1 MRPERG
7 AGRGAL
13 RCESDAVLTQG
24 SLTWTFGYDGAGNR
38 TGLTHPNGTSVTYDY
53 LNNNWLSSI
62 MDKTPGG
69 TPFQATSYAY
79 DPNGNRISQT
89 DPSGQTTF
97 GYDDLNRLTTAA
109 YPGGYGTWGWT
120 YDEVGNRL
128 TQTGPSGTT
137 TYTYD
142 GNNRLLQATAGTTM
156 TYSYDDNGNLLTI
169 STGQT
174 FTWDV
179 FNRLTQATGPG
190 GTVTY
195 TYNGDGLKTRRVGPD
210 GTRRYYHDGIRPIW
224 ETDDAGVMT
233 AQYDRDIFGNL
244 LSRREAAGARRYYHF
259 DGIGSTTALTNET
272 GAVTSTLLYDAWG
285 NQRAATGSDQGRYRF
300 TGAELDQTTGL
311 YHMGARFY
319 DPTIGRWLSEDPV
332 QEKPFEPATL
342 NLYAYVA
349 NNPMVLTDPKGTAS
363 EESGGGT
370 NDALSADKLLEKLA
384 REWGVTKEKA
394 REMLKELAA
403 LLERNLSK
411 IADII
416 GIAAA
421 AVALASVGVVAGAIT
436 GSAATAILGAGV
448 VLAGLG
454 IAVAL
459 GQALTGQISWSGFA
473 STAVLNALS
482 ALPALSAGK
491 IAQLVN
497 AGRVLSGVEQWSV
510 VGWGIVRGF
519 TMGVW
524 AFSF

>member
-1 MRPERG
+1 VQATCA
-7 AGRGAL
+7 AGDNRTSLPNTSGVITTAQYDQANRL
-13 RCESDAVLTQG
+13 TQLTQG

-38 TGLTHPNGTSVTYDY
+38 TRLTHPNGTSTDYAY
-53 LNNNWLSSI
+53 LNNTWLSSI
-62 MDKTPGG
+62 TDKTPGG
-69 TPFQATSYAY
+69 TPFQTTSYGY

-109 YPGGYGTWGWT
+109 YPAGYGTWGWT

-142 GNNRLLQATAGTTM
+142 ANNRLIQAVAGTTV
-156 TYSYDDNGNLLTI
+156 TYGYDDNGNLLTI
-169 STGQT
+169 STGQS

-190 GTVTY
+190 GTVTH

-244 LSRREAAGARRYYHF
+244 LSRREASGARRYYHF

-272 GAVTSTLLYDAWG
+272 GTVTSTLLYDAWG
-285 NQRAATGSDQGRYRF
+285 NQRAATGSDQGQYRF
-300 TGAELDQTTGL
+300 TGAELDQATGL

-332 QEKPFEPATL
+332 QDKYFEPITL

-349 NNPMVLTDPKGTAS
+349 NNPVRLTDPAGTDWEDDLKAAEREGKERGRKQV
-363 EESGGGT
+363 EERLAKEALEAAAKALKEALERFGVHITLEQARKAVAEAATKANGGKAPSTLRDTVNALYAIGEVLMLGSVAAFVFAAALALVTGHWGLLAVPAVLITVGGGFYT
-370 NDALSADKLLEKLA
+370 LA
-384 REWGVTKEKA
+384 GFLDNKFF
-394 REMLKELAA
+394 
-403 LLERNLSK
+403 
-411 IADII
+411 
-416 GIAAA
+416 GG
-421 AVALASVGVVAGAIT
+421 AVAQSRRFRL
-436 GSAATAILGAGV
+436 
-448 VLAGLG
+448 
-454 IAVAL
+454 
-459 GQALTGQISWSGFA
+459 
-473 STAVLNALS
+473 
-482 ALPALSAGK
+482 
-491 IAQLVN
+491 
-497 AGRVLSGVEQWSV
+497 
-510 VGWGIVRGF
+510 
-519 TMGVW
+519 
-524 AFSF
+524 